1 MCLFVA
7 EAFVVGV
14 AFIYIY
20 KKIGVNNVMKNN
32 DFWKLC
38 VILYNLFIDT

>member
-1 MCLFVA
+1 MYMFVA

-20 KKIGVNNVMKNN
+20 NRIGVKNLMKNN
-32 DFWKLC
+32 GFGGC
-38 VILYNLFIDT
+38 M